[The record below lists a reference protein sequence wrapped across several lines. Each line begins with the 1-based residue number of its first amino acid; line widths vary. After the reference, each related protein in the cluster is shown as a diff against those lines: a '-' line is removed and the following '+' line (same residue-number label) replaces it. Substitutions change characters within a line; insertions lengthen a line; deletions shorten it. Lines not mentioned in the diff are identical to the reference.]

1 MKLKEK
7 KYTACALISCN
18 VSYKNEITEK
28 KLLDI
33 LLGKEI
39 PGKWIGHIDCFFNEI
54 PKKILLGFMSE
65 NKISYSDLKSTY
77 YSLPKV
83 VQGKNFLEISNA
95 Q

>member
-39 PGKWIGHIDCFFNEI
+39 PGKWIGHIDWADSTCKCNT
-54 PKKILLGFMSE
+54 
-65 NKISYSDLKSTY
+65 LK
-77 YSLPKV
+77 V
-83 VQGKNFLEISNA
+83 E
-95 Q
+95 